1 MKVFVKKIEEG
12 EETAVIRC
20 REITAQ
26 IRQAVSVLERSSRRI
41 VAKSR
46 GEQVFVNQHD
56 ILYFESVDEKVFVYT
71 SDLQLPT
78 NYTLSELQELLKEEG
93 FFRCSKS
100 FIVNLDK
107 IVSLKSEM
115 GNRIDAKLDNG
126 EHLIISRRYAKELR
140 AVLGEGR
147 T

>member
-1 MKVFVKKIEEG
+1 MKVRVQKIEDG
-12 EETAVIRC
+12 EEETVIRC
-20 REITAQ
+20 REMTAEIRHAISILEQSARQ
-26 IRQAVSVLERSSRRI
+26 II
-41 VAKSR
+41 AKSR

-71 SDLQLPT
+71 CDMQLQT
-78 NYTLSELQELLKEEG
+78 NYTLNELEGMLGEDG

-107 IVSLKSEM
+107 IVSLRSEM

-140 AVLGEGR
+140 AVLKEGR
-147 T
+147 S